1 MKGKKKHTPKM
12 VHHIELPNLGEE
24 PSNCFITVL
33 SEANGSSPMRKRQ
46 RSDTASGVL
55 KSVSSILMLFRTKN
69 TFKIIECIPKAILM
83 YTDVNLPFCS
93 NISHFCKMCR
103 VIPNY

>member
-1 MKGKKKHTPKM
+1 MKGKKHTPKM

-33 SEANGSSPMRKRQ
+33 SEANGSSPMRKEQ

-55 KSVSSILMLFRTKN
+55 KKCFLHSQRKLFRTKN
-69 TFKIIECIPKAILM
+69 IFKIIECIRKL
-83 YTDVNLPFCS
+83 F
-93 NISHFCKMCR
+93 
-103 VIPNY
+103 